1 MRELIILVSACALA
15 GAGCQAIEPIE
26 RISFPE
32 GEYKALPAIG
42 TARVEGQAFLKTVGG
57 DVKTAAGNTVYLNP
71 VTSYSEQWYVA
82 YTTNRPLDPAEPD
95 ARLEKYMKQTTA
107 DGEGR
112 FEFVNVPAGE
122 YFVTTSV
129 IWGVPTGRYG
139 TISQQGGT
147 VTKRISVKDGET
159 VKIIITR

>member
-1 MRELIILVSACALA
+1 MRGLVILISIPVMMV
-15 GAGCQAIEPIE
+15 AGCQTIEPIE

-32 GEYKALPAIG
+32 PEYTALPTTG
-42 TARVEGQAFLKTVGG
+42 TARIQGQAFLKTVGG
-57 DVKTAAGNTVYLNP
+57 DVKTAAGNAVYLNP
-71 VTSYSEQWYVA
+71 VTSYSEQWYASYV
-82 YTTNRPLDPAEPD
+82 TNRPLDPADPD
-95 ARLEKYMKQTTA
+95 PRLKEYLRETTA

-112 FEFVNVPAGE
+112 FEFTDVPAGE

-129 IWGVPTGRYG
+129 VWGVPTGSYG

-159 VKIIITR
+159 IKIIITR